1 MAEIA
6 CLPAPLA
13 PISLLCAISSWRP
26 QSIFATKAFSGCD
39 DVLTIE
45 DFQQGRYGFLGV
57 TRASLDVLR
66 KNQLGF
72 AHDIDDQF
80 TVGNAGYIWDT
91 HLITVLGRLPG
102 FSLR

>member
-1 MAEIA
+1 MPKPFAG
-6 CLPAPLA
+6 LPRAMLF
-13 PISLLCAISSWRP
+13 WRP
-26 QSIFATKAFSGCD
+26 QPIFATKAFSGCD

-91 HLITVLGRLPG
+91 HLITVLGRLPAI
-102 FSLR
+102 SLR

>member
-1 MAEIA
+1 VPKPFAG
-6 CLPAPLA
+6 LPRATLF
-13 PISLLCAISSWRP
+13 WRP
-26 QSIFATKAFSGCD
+26 QPIFATKAFSGCD
-39 DVLTIE
+39 HVLTIE

-91 HLITVLGRLPG
+91 HVITVLGRLPAI
-102 FSLR
+102 SLR